1 MKFNSIYDYLV
12 KNDTVQNIYK
22 SEDDNGNIYT
32 IQFDKGNDKYLF
44 NIINDGFLKEMT
56 KGMVDHPEG
65 QPYSVSLI
73 NKETP
78 SRSVKQ
84 YLTDVEDVVPTIRK
98 MEKDFL

>member
-1 MKFNSIYDYLV
+1 MKFNDIYEQLI
-12 KNDTVQNIYK
+12 KNDTVQNIHE
-22 SEDDNGNIYT
+22 SQDDKGNIYT

-44 NIINDGFLKEMT
+44 NVINDGFLKEMT
-56 KGMVDHPEG
+56 GGMVEG

-78 SRSVKQ
+78 SMSVKQ
-84 YLTDVEDVVPTIRK
+84 YLTEVEDIVPTIRK

>member
-1 MKFNSIYDYLV
+1 MKFNDIYEQLI
-12 KNDTVQNIYK
+12 KNDIVQNVHE
-22 SEDDNGNIYT
+22 SQDDKGNIYS

-56 KGMVDHPEG
+56 NGMIDHPEG

-78 SRSVKQ
+78 SMSVKQ
-84 YLTDVEDVVPTIRK
+84 YLTDVEDIVPTIRK